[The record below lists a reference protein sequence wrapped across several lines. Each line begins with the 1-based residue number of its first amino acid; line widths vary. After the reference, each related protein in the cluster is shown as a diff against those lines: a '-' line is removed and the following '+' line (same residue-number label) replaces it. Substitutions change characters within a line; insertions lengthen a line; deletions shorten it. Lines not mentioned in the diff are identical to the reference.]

1 MAHYRQPLDWNER
14 LIEQAKAMLDGFANA
29 IRSSDAPYVDADV
42 PAAVLDA
49 LADDL
54 NTPAVL
60 AEIQKVRKGL
70 TTAGSEA
77 AGSKAKSELQA
88 IGELLGLGSLMK
100 PIKAKVN
107 AALESYIGHAP
118 TVIIQISQEVVQDL
132 IVARTAA
139 KAAKNWA
146 EADRI
151 RDQLKAEG
159 ILLEDKP
166 DGTTVPRRA

>member
-1 MAHYRQPLDWNER
+1 
-14 LIEQAKAMLDGFANA
+14 MLDGFANA

-60 AEIQKVRKGL
+60 AEMQKVRKEL

-77 AGSKAKSELQA
+77 EASKAKSELHA
-88 IGELLGLGSLMK
+88 IGLLLGLGTLMQSTD
-100 PIKAKVN
+100 
-107 AALESYIGHAP
+107 LSGHARGSSSARGVLSSGP
-118 TVIIQISQEVVQDL
+118 AQERIEALVA
-132 IVARTAA
+132 ARTAA

-159 ILLEDKP
+159 IILEDKP
-166 DGTTVPRRA
+166 DGTTVWRQA

>member
-14 LIEQAKAMLDGFANA
+14 LIEQARAMLDGFANA
-29 IRSSDAPYVDADV
+29 IRSSDAPYVDAEV
-42 PAAVLDA
+42 PIGVLDA

-60 AEIQKVRKGL
+60 AEMQKVRKLL
-70 TTAGSEA
+70 TTADMEA
-77 AGSKAKSELQA
+77 EASKAKSELYA
-88 IGELLGLGSLMK
+88 IGTLLGLGSLRK
-100 PIKAKVN
+100 PIKAGLD
-107 AALESYIGHAP
+107 ATLESYTSYPPSVTIE
-118 TVIIQISQEVVQDL
+118 ISSEMVKEL
-132 IVARTAA
+132 TAARLAA

-166 DGTTVPRRA
+166 DGTTVWRRA